1 MLGAI
6 IGFVAMTKLSDALF
20 SGWSARLY
28 GIQLGYRATY
38 PILISRIY
46 CLMAS

>member
-20 SGWSARLY
+20 SGWRAHLY
-28 GIQLGYRATY
+28 ATQVGHRATY
-38 PILISRIY
+38 PILISGIY
-46 CLMAS
+46 GGTAS